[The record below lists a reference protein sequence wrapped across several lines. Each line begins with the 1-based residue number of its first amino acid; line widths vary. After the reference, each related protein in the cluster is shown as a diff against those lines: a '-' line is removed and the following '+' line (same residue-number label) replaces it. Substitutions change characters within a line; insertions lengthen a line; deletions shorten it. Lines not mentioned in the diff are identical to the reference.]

1 MNKFYKIAASG
12 VMVGIGAL
20 MYYVQMGPRKYNLKH
35 VHSRKHTVDGEE
47 YYEHEYIDTVSHCI
61 YGIMSKDAKADLTG
75 DAHGIDHPIVVALD
89 DNGVDV
95 LPKIAMYNH
104 RMHTCNLKVSWL
116 LKDVL
121 IHDPKANISIVLA
134 NGTFDDSPNV
144 LEMRIDLEKK
154 D

>member
-1 MNKFYKIAASG
+1 MNNFYKIAASG
-12 VMVGIGAL
+12 VVVGIGAL
-20 MYYVQMGPRKYNLKH
+20 MYYAYLPRKYDLKH
-35 VHSRKHTVDGEE
+35 VHTRKHTVDGEE
-47 YYEHEYIDTVSHCI
+47 YYEHEYIDIVSHCM
-61 YGIMSKDAKADLTG
+61 YGIMSKDVNTDLTG
-75 DAHGIDHPIVVALD
+75 DAHGINHPIVVALD

-121 IHDPKANISIVLA
+121 LHDPKSNISIVLA
-134 NGTFDDSPNV
+134 NGTFDDSPGV